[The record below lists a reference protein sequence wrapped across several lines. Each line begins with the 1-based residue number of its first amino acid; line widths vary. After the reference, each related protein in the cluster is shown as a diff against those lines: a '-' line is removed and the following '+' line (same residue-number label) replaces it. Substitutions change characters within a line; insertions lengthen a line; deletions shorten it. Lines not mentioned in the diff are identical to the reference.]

1 MQSSFM
7 FALAVAILSSVTTG
21 QLLPQST
28 VPEIQPYPSGAPI
41 LLVSGSFSLGPTPSE
56 TAYPAPGDGD
66 DNDDEN
72 GDDENGEESP
82 VITGLP
88 DMPGEDEPKT
98 LDPEPSVTILRVRG
112 DSSIQMI
119 PESTLSS
126 ASIMARA
133 TSQITS
139 SEQVPSTLIEAST
152 LDPTSLTRLI
162 PEPSTMSA
170 STLSASTLAPRATQ
184 AYLRRRRQARHAGY
198 TMTTSMI
205 SISDPTSRTQITP
218 KSTMS
223 ATTLATVKREHN
235 RQTNGVSSSSPSHAN
250 PIGVYPVPGITQA
263 GAAPSSMCN

>member
-41 LLVSGSFSLGPTPSE
+41 LLVSGSFSLGPTPLE
-56 TAYPAPGDGD
+56 TAYPALGDGD

-88 DMPGEDEPKT
+88 DIPGEDEPKT

-152 LDPTSLTRLI
+152 LCPTSLTRLI

-170 STLSASTLAPRATQ
+170 STLSASTLALRATQ
-184 AYLRRRRQARHAGY
+184 AYLRRRKQARHAGY

-205 SISDPTSRTQITP
+205 SISDPTSLTQIPP